1 MSLQFPYEEIFADVV
16 RASGLSPRQLP
27 PGECVS
33 LTNQRCSICYG
44 SRFLYDD
51 ELPLKNLA
59 LQKFWSNLNL
69 DISLS
74 PLQPSPYGRNYR
86 TVTKRKVFLAGK
98 EVRLGLVQ
106 SGKNDERGFEVA
118 TCAIEPEYHARI
130 YDQFREV
137 LNQKPFQKLAAS
149 LRYVILKGDYAECSL
164 IFHVGRIDA
173 EIVRSAN
180 AASKNATKFSPA
192 ITSVW
197 LFQGDDNG
205 RYYLGTRNPER
216 GYSFRKL
223 FGRSYI
229 SQEVQKR
236 KFRFAPSS
244 FTQVN
249 LSHAPSLVGQAKSLL
264 KLTPSDVFLDLYCGY
279 GLFSLLFADSV
290 KRVTGV
296 ELSRESIQAAVA
308 NAKRLHID
316 NCRFITSD
324 ISGETVGR
332 VMVKGESPT
341 TVLLDPPR
349 NGTAPGVIET
359 IAAYQPNR
367 VVHIFCNID
376 IVFSELQRWKRS
388 RFRVISAIPVDMF
401 PGTSTIEII
410 TLLEPSTS

>member
-1 MSLQFPYEEIFADVV
+1 
-16 RASGLSPRQLP
+16 
-27 PGECVS
+27 
-33 LTNQRCSICYG
+33 
-44 SRFLYDD
+44 
-51 ELPLKNLA
+51 
-59 LQKFWSNLNL
+59 
-69 DISLS
+69 
-74 PLQPSPYGRNYR
+74 
-86 TVTKRKVFLAGK
+86 
-98 EVRLGLVQ
+98 
-106 SGKNDERGFEVA
+106 
-118 TCAIEPEYHARI
+118 
-130 YDQFREV
+130 
-137 LNQKPFQKLAAS
+137 
-149 LRYVILKGDYAECSL
+149 
-164 IFHVGRIDA
+164 
-173 EIVRSAN
+173 
-180 AASKNATKFSPA
+180 
-192 ITSVW
+192 
-197 LFQGDDNG
+197 
-205 RYYLGTRNPER
+205 
-216 GYSFRKL
+216 
-223 FGRSYI
+223 
-229 SQEVQKR
+229 
-236 KFRFAPSS
+236 
-244 FTQVN
+244 VN
-249 LSHAPSLVGQAKSLL
+249 LSHAPSLVGQAKRLL

-359 IAAYQPNR
+359 IAAYKPNR